1 MYWPFKIVIW
11 FLSAIALLASN
22 LVLSA
27 DFSVS
32 WRSVDSQI
40 ESEWTEGRFANL
52 GFTDA
57 ELQMRIVSDKPIED
71 SSVLTLSPSYIDRVE
86 VQFYDTHLRLIKTS
100 IKGDKTAPQN
110 TSTDY
115 DIGLLTFELPE
126 GTQQIKVFARSTS
139 NLRFTADIKD
149 KERIHTQQ
157 VISIALKTF
166 IATVVVV
173 SMILVLIPLLI
184 FRSPLYLS
192 FLLYQMSWLAL
203 LTGLE
208 NIPSVMNNSLY
219 FLSDQLVSFGVITA
233 TLLGSATHAIIFQR
247 YLGLKRT
254 GWLLWITAALAGLNW
269 VTFIFI
275 DSRLG
280 LQNNAFVLSV
290 VPVLII
296 LILLIARPRSMKK
309 ISLWKSTRI
318 PYLLL
323 MLLVL
328 GSGISGLGL
337 GNLLSVNYTH
347 ALITTLILGFIL
359 YQIVKAEIKTIQFRA
374 DKTRAIAMRNN
385 LLNTELK
392 DTQQLIHM
400 LTHEIKTPITTIK
413 MKLYKSEQR
422 ESIVQQLDMIEGIL
436 VQSLRALDLEQGSYA
451 PEQIFIGRRIYD
463 QWFAIAPEKSDKI
476 IKLRSFEGV
485 TLKCD
490 KTELDVILRN
500 LLSNAYKYAHAHSKV
515 LVVVAKESDKIKL
528 SVSNS
533 TDMIDAAE
541 AKHVFE
547 KYWRSS
553 KARSN
558 RGTGLGLWIVKM
570 LCKKRGY
577 KVEAKMRGN
586 RFRVTLQFP
595 TA

>member
-1 MYWPFKIVIW
+1 
-11 FLSAIALLASN
+11 
-22 LVLSA
+22 
-27 DFSVS
+27 
-32 WRSVDSQI
+32 
-40 ESEWTEGRFANL
+40 
-52 GFTDA
+52 
-57 ELQMRIVSDKPIED
+57 
-71 SSVLTLSPSYIDRVE
+71 
-86 VQFYDTHLRLIKTS
+86 
-100 IKGDKTAPQN
+100 
-110 TSTDY
+110 
-115 DIGLLTFELPE
+115 
-126 GTQQIKVFARSTS
+126 
-139 NLRFTADIKD
+139 
-149 KERIHTQQ
+149 
-157 VISIALKTF
+157 
-166 IATVVVV
+166 
-173 SMILVLIPLLI
+173 
-184 FRSPLYLS
+184 
-192 FLLYQMSWLAL
+192 
-203 LTGLE
+203 
-208 NIPSVMNNSLY
+208 
-219 FLSDQLVSFGVITA
+219 
-233 TLLGSATHAIIFQR
+233 
-247 YLGLKRT
+247 
-254 GWLLWITAALAGLNW
+254 
-269 VTFIFI
+269 
-275 DSRLG
+275 
-280 LQNNAFVLSV
+280 
-290 VPVLII
+290 
-296 LILLIARPRSMKK
+296 
-309 ISLWKSTRI
+309 
-318 PYLLL
+318 

-328 GSGISGLGL
+328 GSGVSGLGL
-337 GNLLSVNYTH
+337 GNLVSVDYTH

-359 YQIVKAEIKTIQFRA
+359 YQIVKAEIKTIEFRA

-385 LLNTELK
+385 ILNTELK

-436 VQSLRALDLEQGSYA
+436 VQSLRALDLEQGSYE

-476 IKLRSFEGV
+476 MKLRSFEGV

-515 LVVVAKESDKIKL
+515 RVVVAKESDKIKL